1 MKLTL
6 THYTIIVLIVTTGIA
21 SFGSYHYSTEY
32 EKQKEAN
39 GRQATEIQQLTDTLN
54 YQNTHIDMLHELDT
68 KHTQELDNAK
78 TEIDTLRADV
88 AAGRRKLRIK
98 AVCPVSETTSSGSM
112 GDAGTPQLTDAAR
125 QDYYDLLRMMA
136 ENERQT
142 KYLQDYVNTECRGND
157 GNIQTSH

>member
-21 SFGSYHYSTEY
+21 TFGSYHYSTEY

-39 GRQATEIQQLTDTLN
+39 GRQATEIQQLTDAIN

-68 KHTQELDNAK
+68 KHTQELANAK
-78 TEIDTLRADV
+78 TEIDTLRSDV
-88 AAGRRKLRIK
+88 AAGRRKLRIQAICPSVPE
-98 AVCPVSETTSSGSM
+98 AVASGSV
-112 GDAGTPQLTDAAR
+112 GDAGTPQLTEAAR

-142 KYLQDYVNTECRGND
+142 KYLQDYVNTECYKVKK
-157 GNIQTSH
+157 

>member
-39 GRQATEIQQLTDTLN
+39 GLQATEIKQLTDTLN
-54 YQNTHIDMLHELDT
+54 YQNTHIDMLHEMDAEHLKVLAND
-68 KHTQELDNAK
+68 KAKIDN
-78 TEIDTLRADV
+78 LRADV

-98 AVCPVSETTSSGSM
+98 AICP
-112 GDAGTPQLTDAAR
+112 
-125 QDYYDLLRMMA
+125 
-136 ENERQT
+136 
-142 KYLQDYVNTECRGND
+142 
-157 GNIQTSH
+157 

>member
-6 THYTIIVLIVTTGIA
+6 THYTIIVLFVTTGIA

-39 GRQATEIQQLTDTLN
+39 GRQSTEIQQLTDTIN
-54 YQNTHIDMLHELDT
+54 YQNTHIDMLHEMDAEHLKVLAND
-68 KHTQELDNAK
+68 KAK
-78 TEIDTLRADV
+78 IDTLRADV

-98 AVCPVSETTSSGSM
+98 AICPVSETTSSGSV

-142 KYLQDYVNTECRGND
+142 KYLQDYVNTECYKVKK
-157 GNIQTSH
+157 

>member
-39 GRQATEIQQLTDTLN
+39 GRQATEIQQLTDTIN
-54 YQNTHIDMLHELDT
+54 YQNTHIDMLHEMDAEHLKVLAND
-68 KHTQELDNAK
+68 KAK
-78 TEIDTLRADV
+78 IDTLRANV
-88 AAGRRKLRIK
+88 AAARRKLRVQAI
-98 AVCPVSETTSSGSM
+98 CPVLETTSSRSM
-112 GDAGTPQLTDAAR
+112 GDAGTPQLTEAAR

-142 KYLQDYVNTECRGND
+142 KYLQDYIKTQCK
-157 GNIQTSH
+157 

>member
-39 GRQATEIQQLTDTLN
+39 GHQATEIQQLTDTIN
-54 YQNTHIDMLHELDT
+54 YQNTHIDMLHEMDT

-78 TEIDTLRADV
+78 SEIDTLRADV

-98 AVCPVSETTSSGSM
+98 AICPVSETTSSRGMVDATTVELSGETGSTILDIRE
-112 GDAGTPQLTDAAR
+112 GIIN
-125 QDYYDLLRMMA
+125 DLAKLR
-136 ENERQT
+136 
-142 KYLQDYVNTECRGND
+142 YLQDYIKTECSR
-157 GNIQTSH
+157 

>member
-32 EKQKEAN
+32 EKQKKAN
-39 GRQATEIQQLTDTLN
+39 GRQATEIQQLTDTIN
-54 YQNTHIDMLHELDT
+54 YQNTHIDMLHEMDAEHLKVLAND
-68 KHTQELDNAK
+68 KAK
-78 TEIDTLRADV
+78 IDTLRADV
-88 AAGRRKLRIK
+88 AAARRKLRVQAI
-98 AVCPVSETTSSGSM
+98 CPVLETTSSGSM
-112 GDAGTPQLTDAAR
+112 GDAGTPQLTEAAR

-142 KYLQDYVNTECRGND
+142 KYLQDYVNTECGRVKW
-157 GNIQTSH
+157 IK